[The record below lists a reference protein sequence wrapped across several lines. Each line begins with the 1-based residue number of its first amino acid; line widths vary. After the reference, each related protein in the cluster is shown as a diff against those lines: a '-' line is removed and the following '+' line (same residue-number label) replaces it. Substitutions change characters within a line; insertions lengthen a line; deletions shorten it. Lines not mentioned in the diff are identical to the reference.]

1 LDDDVVLD
9 ELDGRSKMIEVKNLE
24 KHYGRV
30 QAVKGLNFT
39 LNPGDFVGFIGG
51 NGAGKSTTIK
61 MLTGQLIPTAGS
73 IRIGEVD
80 IVDKPQ
86 VAREKIGYVPEFPD
100 LYTYLTGREML
111 EFVCSVRQSDSVARG
126 IDIAGLGTDIDRLI
140 REYSQGMRRK
150 MAIACALVASPP
162 ILILDEAL
170 NGLDP
175 SSVKRITN
183 ILELE
188 REKGTCIVLST
199 HVLDTLEKRATRLLY
214 IDQGELISDCGIDG
228 LSDIRERL

>member
-1 LDDDVVLD
+1 
-9 ELDGRSKMIEVKNLE
+9 MIEVKNLE

>member
-1 LDDDVVLD
+1 MSNVGGDDLLNDLDDDVVLD

-111 EFVCSVRQSDSVARG
+111 EFVCSVRQTDSVTRG

-199 HVLDTLEKRATRLLY
+199 
-214 IDQGELISDCGIDG
+214 
-228 LSDIRERL
+228 

>member
-1 LDDDVVLD
+1 
-9 ELDGRSKMIEVKNLE
+9 MIEVKNLE

-30 QAVKGLNFT
+30 HAVKGLNFT

-61 MLTGQLIPTAGS
+61 MLTGQLTPTTGS
-73 IRIGEVD
+73 IRIGAVD
-80 IVDKPQ
+80 IVERPQ
-86 VAREKIGYVPEFPD
+86 VAREKIGYVPEFPE

-111 EFVCSVRQSDSVARG
+111 EFVCSVRQSDSIDRG
-126 IDIAGLGTDIDRLI
+126 IDIAGLGSDIDRLI

-150 MAIACALVASPP
+150 MAIACALVASPS

-175 SSVKRITN
+175 SSVKRITGL
-183 ILELE
+183 LEEE

-214 IDQGELISDCGIDG
+214 IDKGELISDCGIEG
-228 LSDIRERL
+228 LSAIRDRL

>member
-1 LDDDVVLD
+1 VVLD

-100 LYTYLTGREML
+100 LYT
-111 EFVCSVRQSDSVARG
+111 
-126 IDIAGLGTDIDRLI
+126 
-140 REYSQGMRRK
+140 
-150 MAIACALVASPP
+150 
-162 ILILDEAL
+162 
-170 NGLDP
+170 
-175 SSVKRITN
+175 
-183 ILELE
+183 
-188 REKGTCIVLST
+188 
-199 HVLDTLEKRATRLLY
+199 
-214 IDQGELISDCGIDG
+214 
-228 LSDIRERL
+228 

>member
-1 LDDDVVLD
+1 
-9 ELDGRSKMIEVKNLE
+9 MIEVKNLE

-30 QAVKGLNFT
+30 HAVKGLNFT

-61 MLTGQLIPTAGS
+61 MLTGQLTPTAGS

-80 IVDKPQ
+80 IVESPQ
-86 VAREKIGYVPEFPD
+86 VAREKIGYVPEFPE

-111 EFVCSVRQSDSVARG
+111 EFVCSVRQSDSIDRG
-126 IDIAGLGTDIDRLI
+126 IDIAGLGSDIDRLI

-175 SSVKRITN
+175 SSVKRITGL
-183 ILELE
+183 LEEE

-214 IDQGELISDCGIDG
+214 IDKGELISDCGIEG
-228 LSDIRERL
+228 LSAIRDRL

>member
-1 LDDDVVLD
+1 
-9 ELDGRSKMIEVKNLE
+9 
-24 KHYGRV
+24 
-30 QAVKGLNFT
+30 
-39 LNPGDFVGFIGG
+39 
-51 NGAGKSTTIK
+51 
-61 MLTGQLIPTAGS
+61 
-73 IRIGEVD
+73 
-80 IVDKPQ
+80 
-86 VAREKIGYVPEFPD
+86 
-100 LYTYLTGREML
+100 ML
-111 EFVCSVRQSDSVARG
+111 EFVCSVRQTDSVTRG

-214 IDQGELISDCGIDG
+214 IDKGELISDCGIDG

>member
-1 LDDDVVLD
+1 MVLD
-9 ELDGRSKMIEVKNLE
+9 GIDGRSKMIEVKNLE

-30 QAVKGLNFT
+30 HAVKGLSFT

-61 MLTGQLIPTAGS
+61 MLTGQLIPTTGS
-73 IRIGEVD
+73 IRISGVD
-80 IVDKPQ
+80 IVEKPQ
-86 VAREKIGYVPEFPD
+86 VAREKVGYVPEFPE

-111 EFVCSVRQSDSVARG
+111 EFVCSVRQSDSVDRG
-126 IDIAGLGTDIDRLI
+126 IEIAGLGSDINRLI

-175 SSVKRITN
+175 SSVKRITKL
-183 ILELE
+183 LETE

-214 IDQGELISDCGIDG
+214 IDNGELISDCSIEG
-228 LSDIRERL
+228 LSDIRSRL

>member
-1 LDDDVVLD
+1 
-9 ELDGRSKMIEVKNLE
+9 MIEVKNLE

-30 QAVKGLNFT
+30 HAVKGLNFT
-39 LNPGDFVGFIGG
+39 LNPGDFVGFVGG

-61 MLTGQLIPTAGS
+61 MLTGQLTPTTGS

-80 IVDKPQ
+80 IVERPQ
-86 VAREKIGYVPEFPD
+86 VAREKIGYVPEFPE

-111 EFVCSVRQSDSVARG
+111 EFVCSVRQSDSLNRG
-126 IDIAGLGTDIDRLI
+126 IDIAGLGSDIDRLI

-175 SSVKRITN
+175 SSVKRITGL
-183 ILELE
+183 LEEE

-214 IDQGELISDCGIDG
+214 IDKGELISDCGIEG
-228 LSDIRERL
+228 LSAIRDRL